1 MNLELNLIKDKR
13 VFIEFIKKVIVL
25 IIAMILAIGTS
36 FISLPKIEYIDFKV
50 IILLFNLM
58 ILVAGFND
66 LKVLD
71 SIATSLLKRCTSLK
85 SLTYMMVFLTF
96 FSAMIVTN
104 DVALI
109 TFVPLTLIIGKKV
122 NINVL
127 KAVIFQTLA
136 ARKREK
142 VYLFKS
148 KILK

>member
-13 VFIEFIKKVIVL
+13 VFIEFIKKEIVL

-85 SLTYMMVFLTF
+85 SLTYMIVF
-96 FSAMIVTN
+96 
-104 DVALI
+104 
-109 TFVPLTLIIGKKV
+109 
-122 NINVL
+122 
-127 KAVIFQTLA
+127 
-136 ARKREK
+136 
-142 VYLFKS
+142 
-148 KILK
+148 